1 MVIPLKAASVEV
13 GDILRKYGQSYRD
26 SHKLPLSSLKAMSA
40 IENCR
45 SAVLGGHIDQCDSCG
60 HTRISYNSC
69 RNRHCPKCQSLAKER
84 WLEARKDE
92 LLPVSYF
99 HSVLTIPSELNAL
112 ALINQKEIYDILFKS
127 GTDTLRELGG
137 DPKHLGAEIGIIAIL
152 HTWGQNL
159 MNHPHLHCIVPC
171 GGLSEDGNMWLFP
184 RKSTKKKAFFVHV
197 NVISDLFKKKF
208 LSYFKKLYLS
218 DKLKFVGK
226 ITYLGNDHEFK
237 KLCDDLYEKKWIT
250 YIKSPFGGPEQ
261 VLEYLG
267 RYTHRVAIS
276 NNRILKLEDGKVTF
290 HYRDYQDGNKTKVM
304 ELKVFEFIR
313 RFLLHVLPCKYFK
326 IRYYGLFSNR
336 NRKKKIEI
344 SKKVLGVTKEKEK
357 ARKPESW
364 EELLLRLTGVDPRV
378 CPICG
383 EGVMVRKEEL
393 AQVINPPPQ
402 AKVLL

>member
-1 MVIPLKAASVEV
+1 MSIPQKSGEVEV
-13 GDILRKYGQSYRD
+13 GDIFRQYGEPYRARRN
-26 SHKLPLSSLKAMSA
+26 LPLYILKAMGA

-45 SAVLGGHIDQCDSCG
+45 TAALGGHVDECDSCG
-60 HTRISYNSC
+60 HRRISYNSC

-99 HSVLTIPSELNAL
+99 HGVLTIPSELNAL
-112 ALINQKEIYDILFKS
+112 SLINQKEIYDILFKS
-127 GTDTLRELGG
+127 GTETLRELGG

-159 MNHPHLHCIVPC
+159 MDHPHLHCIVPW
-171 GGLSEDGNMWLFP
+171 GGLSQEGTEWLFP
-184 RKSTKKKAFFVHV
+184 RKSTKKKSFFVHV

-208 LSYFKKLYLS
+208 LYYFKRLYLTG
-218 DKLKFVGK
+218 KLKFVGK
-226 ITYLGNDHEFK
+226 VTYLGNDCEFM
-237 KLCDDLYEKKWIT
+237 KLCDELYKKKWIT
-250 YIKSPFGGPEQ
+250 YIKRPFGGPEK

-290 HYRDYQDGNKTKVM
+290 CYRDYQDGHKTKEM
-304 ELKVFEFIR
+304 ELDVFEFIR

-344 SKKVLGVTKEKEK
+344 SRKLLGARSEKESTSK
-357 ARKPESW
+357 SENW

-378 CPICG
+378 CPCCSK
-383 EGVMVRKEEL
+383 GVMVRKDEL
-393 AQVINPPPQ
+393 SPVINPPPQ
-402 AKVLL
+402 TMVLP